1 MHQTTPTGELQRA
14 LRKSAHLSNKKRKK
28 RSKKA
33 EKRLGKIK
41 SFFRSDADHTLFEP
55 GNVLSFVLINLKE
68 MYVGDK
74 VNFSGVVID
83 RKGGK
88 KKWNRSYSILTGH
101 GLIEM
106 THEYIEKNFIVRK
119 YED

>member
-1 MHQTTPTGELQRA
+1 
-14 LRKSAHLSNKKRKK
+14 
-28 RSKKA
+28 
-33 EKRLGKIK
+33 
-41 SFFRSDADHTLFEP
+41 
-55 GNVLSFVLINLKE
+55 

>member
-14 LRKSAHLSNKKRKK
+14 LRKCAHLSNKKRKK
-28 RSKKA
+28 KIKKA
-33 EKRLGKIK
+33 NKRLAKIR
-41 SFFRSDADHTLFEP
+41 SSFRSDADHTLFEP

-74 VNFSGVVID
+74 VSFCGVVID

-88 KKWNRSYSILTGH
+88 KKWNRSYSILTDC

-119 YED
+119 HED